1 MTQGAAS
8 PPPTR
13 APWRWTLRYWP
24 RHREKVMYLVVGAWN
39 TLFAYGCF
47 SLLYYLLRGRLAPS
61 LILAIAYVVAS
72 LNGFL
77 TFRYLVFAPVTHPV
91 IEYLR
96 YQAVYL
102 PILALN
108 LVVLPLALKYSDLN
122 AYAVQ
127 ALFAI
132 FAVIAAYLGN
142 KNFAF
147 RRPRARD

>member
-8 PPPTR
+8 PPPAR
-13 APWRWTLRYWP
+13 ALRRWTLRHWP

-39 TLFAYGCF
+39 TFFSYGSF
-47 SLLYYLLRGRLAPS
+47 SLLYYLFHDDLPPS
-61 LILAIAYVVAS
+61 AILAIVYVISS

-77 TFRYLVFAPVTHPV
+77 TFRYLVFAPVAHPL

-108 LVVLPLALKYSDLN
+108 LVVLPLALRYSDLN
-122 AYAVQ
+122 AYAIQ

-132 FAVIAAYLGN
+132 FAIIASYLGN
-142 KNFAF
+142 KYFAF
-147 RRPRARD
+147 RKPKARD